1 MANKLRGKVA
11 VITGGTRGL
20 GRAIAE
26 AYAREGAAV
35 IVASR
40 SVESVRA
47 TVEALRAAGHQADGL
62 PCDVGDAEQVRA
74 LAERA
79 RAAFNGL
86 DIWVNNAGVSG
97 VYGPTLRTPPARFGQ
112 VVQTNIYGTYHGS
125 TVALEHFLEQGRGKL
140 INLVGRGDKGPV
152 PFQSAYASSKAWVR
166 SFTLALAGEYR
177 SSGVGIFAF
186 NPGLVITDLLTEV
199 DVAVGHEASLR
210 PLDTVIALWGEPP
223 EVPARKAV
231 WLASRATDG
240 KTGLAV
246 SVLTRRRLVY
256 GVLRAGYRR
265 LARRPAAAPPVHP
278 RPVA

>member
-35 IVASR
+35 VVGSR
-40 SVESVRA
+40 SEKAVRA
-47 TVEALRAAGHQADGL
+47 AVDELRAAGHRADGQ
-62 PCDVGDAEQVRA
+62 PCDVGDFEQVRA

-79 RAAFNGL
+79 RATFGGF
-86 DIWVNNAGVSG
+86 DIWVNNAGLSG
-97 VYGPTLRTPPARFGQ
+97 VYGPTLSTSRARFDK
-112 VVQTNIYGTYHGS
+112 VVQTNIYGTYNGS
-125 TVALEHFLEQGRGKL
+125 RVALEHFLGQGRGKL
-140 INLVGRGDKGPV
+140 INVVGRGDTGPV
-152 PFQSAYASSKAWVR
+152 PLQNAYASSKAWVR
-166 SFTLALAGEYR
+166 NFTLALASEYR

-186 NPGLVITDLLTEV
+186 NPGLVITEMLTEV
-199 DVAVGHEASLR
+199 EVASGYEQRVR
-210 PLDTVIALWGEPP
+210 PLNTVIALWGEPP
-223 EVPARKAV
+223 QVAARKAV
-231 WLASRATDG
+231 WLASPATDG

-246 SVLTRRRLVY
+246 TVLTPARLAY

-265 LARRPAAAPPVHP
+265 LARRPRGAPPVQP

>member
-1 MANKLRGKVA
+1 MAKKLQDRVA

-35 IVASR
+35 VVASR
-40 SVESVRA
+40 SAESVRTA
-47 TVEALRAAGHQADGL
+47 VDELRAAGYQADGM
-62 PCDVGDAEQVRA
+62 PCDVGDLHQVRA

-79 RAAFNGL
+79 RTSFGGL
-86 DIWVNNAGVSG
+86 DIWVNNAGISG
-97 VYGPTLRTPPARFGQ
+97 IYGPTLRTPIERFGQ

-125 TVALEHFLEQGRGKL
+125 KVALEHFLAQGRGKL
-140 INLVGRGDKGPV
+140 INMVGRGDKVPV

-166 SFTLALAGEYR
+166 SFTLALAGEYHT
-177 SSGVGIFAF
+177 SGVGIFTF
-186 NPGLVITDLLTEV
+186 NPGLVITDMLTEV
-199 DVAVGHEASLR
+199 DVAAGYERSLR
-210 PLDTVIALWGEPP
+210 PLDLVISLWGEPP

-240 KTGLAV
+240 KTGLSV
-246 SVLTRRRLVY
+246 SMLTPGRLVY

-265 LARRPAAAPPVHP
+265 LTRRPQAAPPVHP